1 MAALN
6 FGKESKKLYNLSGS
20 SHILFKRTTTVL
32 FSTQLKAIITEHLD
46 ANSAELNIKQNQ
58 RVKTSE

>member
-6 FGKESKKLYNLSGS
+6 FGKESQKYNLSGS
-20 SHILFKRTTTVL
+20 SHILFKRITTVL

-46 ANSAELNIKQNQ
+46 ADSAELNIKQNQ